1 MMASELSGNTRGTE
15 PAKGRPTLLIVSYSD
30 IAKDARLRKQ
40 IDLFT
45 KSYDVTVYGFGEPFD
60 TDAQLLLHDSADT
73 RRTERI
79 RAALLHAKQYRL
91 AQHFEANNIAAREVL
106 KGREFDVVLTNDI
119 EPVGLAIELFGADK
133 VHADLHEYYPGLHDQ
148 NPAWVK
154 LRHPYYRWMLLNQAS
169 KAASV
174 TTVSQGIADRYEK
187 EFGFTAAVV
196 ENALPYMAT
205 KPGPVGDTIK
215 LVHSGAALP
224 NRSIETMMRAAAA
237 SSNSIT
243 LDLYL
248 TGTGTPYYDSLW
260 ALAAELGPRITLHQP
275 VVREDLIPTLSQY
288 DLGIHILPAT
298 ATNNMLALPNKF
310 FDFVQAGLGLIVGPT
325 EEMSR
330 RINTF
335 NIGAVTKDFQLESLV
350 ETLDGL
356 STSQVEDWKRNSEV
370 AARKLD
376 VTSMLCVWK
385 DAVDTIASDAR
396 TEIEVDAVIPV
407 HRADRPVARAVASLF
422 EGNKTK
428 TRAIV
433 IAHNIDVAVIEKAL
447 GSWAD
452 DPRVLVSNLEDHIPS
467 PSGPMNHGFDLATA
481 PFTTLLGS
489 DDTLEPGAIDRWVTI
504 ANDAKNPADFV
515 IANRSETSGITA
527 AVPPVRAG
535 RRVWLDGAKD
545 RLSYRAAPLG
555 LLRRATFG
563 KLRFPQ
569 GVFSGEDIEFSNHL
583 WFSGA
588 NIAFAFGSPGYLV
601 HEDQSVRVT
610 TTLRSINDEFIW
622 AGSVLDMSKPW
633 MRSKHDRQAFIVK
646 MLRKNVIDAVR
657 NRVSDEW
664 DLTAAR
670 QMQELLIQV
679 FDMEPDAFG
688 FLSKSEAELIAA
700 LLRGEQDS
708 SHLESLLGA
717 ALNVRSVGSLL
728 PVMMRNLFSA
738 QAPLAYHL
746 AGRTLVRQLRRK

>member
-1 MMASELSGNTRGTE
+1 MS
-15 PAKGRPTLLIVSYSD
+15 
-30 IAKDARLRKQ
+30 
-40 IDLFT
+40 T
-45 KSYDVTVYGFGEPFD
+45 K
-60 TDAQLLLHDSADT
+60 
-73 RRTERI
+73 I
-79 RAALLHAKQYRL
+79 
-91 AQHFEANNIAAREVL
+91 I
-106 KGREFDVVLTNDI
+106 
-119 EPVGLAIELFGADK
+119 
-133 VHADLHEYYPGLHDQ
+133 
-148 NPAWVK
+148 
-154 LRHPYYRWMLLNQAS
+154 
-169 KAASV
+169 
-174 TTVSQGIADRYEK
+174 
-187 EFGFTAAVV
+187 
-196 ENALPYMAT
+196 
-205 KPGPVGDTIK
+205 
-215 LVHSGAALP
+215 
-224 NRSIETMMRAAAA
+224 
-237 SSNSIT
+237 
-243 LDLYL
+243 YL
-248 TGTGTPYYDSLW
+248 TGTGTPYYDSLRE
-260 ALAAELGPRITLHQP
+260 LAVELGPRITLNSP
-275 VVREDLIPTLSQY
+275 VSVEDLVPTLNGY
-288 DLGIHILPAT
+288 DIGLFLLPPAT
-298 ATNNMLALPNKF
+298 TNYKLALPNKF
-310 FDFVQAGLGLIVGPT
+310 FDFVQARLGVVVGPT
-325 EEMSR
+325 EEMAR

-335 NIGAVTKDFQLESLV
+335 NVGAVTKDFQLESLV

-356 STSQVEDWKRNSEV
+356 SKPQAEKWKNNSEA
-370 AARKLD
+370 AARELD
-376 VTSMLCVWK
+376 VTGMLNVWK
-385 DAVDTIASDAR
+385 DAVDAIAAHGNADVL
-396 TEIEVDAVIPV
+396 VDAVIPV
-407 HRADRPVARAVASLF
+407 HRDDRPVARAVESVLG
-422 EGNKTK
+422 GNNARI
-428 TRAIV
+428 RAIV
-433 IAHNIDVAVIEKAL
+433 VAHNIDVAVIEKAL

-452 DPRVLVSNLEDHIPS
+452 DPRVLISSLEDHIPS

-515 IANRSETSGITA
+515 IANRSDTSGITA

-535 RRVWLDGAKD
+535 RRIWLDSAKD

-563 KLRFPQ
+563 ELRFPQ

-657 NRVSDEW
+657 NRVPDEW

-670 QMQELLIQV
+670 QMQALLIQV